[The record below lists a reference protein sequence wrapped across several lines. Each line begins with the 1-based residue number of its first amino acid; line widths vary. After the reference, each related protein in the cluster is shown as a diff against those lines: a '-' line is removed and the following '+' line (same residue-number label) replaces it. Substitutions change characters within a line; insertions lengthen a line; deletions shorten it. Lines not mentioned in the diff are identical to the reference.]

1 MSATFPRLLLPAL
14 LGTVLAA
21 QPAKQAAK
29 PAAPAKTDPAPE
41 PNPQDIILNAKIPY
55 NPALQRDPFGSP
67 TDLAK
72 EARSESIDEIGV
84 KGWMVMQGKPY
95 AIITDSRGKT
105 RRIPAGYRFKDGE
118 VVAIDATSVTF
129 KQWDPTSTNR
139 SVYKTVVKSFKRE
152 EGKR

>member
-1 MSATFPRLLLPAL
+1 MSAALPSLLLSAL
-14 LGTVLAA
+14 LGTLLAA
-21 QPAKQAAK
+21 QPARQAAR
-29 PAAPAKTDPAPE
+29 PAAPLPQPAAE
-41 PNPQDIILNAKIPY
+41 ATPQDIILNAKIPY
-55 NPALQRDPFGSP
+55 NPTLQRDPFGSP

-72 EARSESIDEIGV
+72 DIRAESIDEIGV
-84 KGWMVMQGKPY
+84 KGWMVMQGRPY

-105 RRIPAGYRFKDGE
+105 RRIPNGYRFKDGE

-139 SVYKTVVKSFKRE
+139 SVFKTVVKSFKRE